1 MNSEDER
8 LREVASN
15 VARECESKDERLG
28 EVASNVAR
36 ECESII
42 RLWLE
47 LVVDV
52 AKARA
57 AMVSNDT
64 QFARRQFVR
73 ATFAKLEGFTSAL
86 KQLCLRSSTTTYS
99 AEEIALLR
107 EETFTL
113 DDKGEPRVTASHLK
127 LAANIQFAFRM
138 YARFCGL
145 RFSLRTSESEW
156 SDLRL
161 AMGVRNRLMHPRK
174 PEDLTVSEAEVEA
187 ASRASAWIDAKHR
200 ELQELAMD
208 KIAYDGGMTAE
219 ELREFRAFRKRL
231 KSENQ

>member
-1 MNSEDER
+1 MNPEDER
-8 LREVASN
+8 LREGVAN
-15 VARECESKDERLG
+15 IAREMG
-28 EVASNVAR
+28 P
-36 ECESII
+36 II
-42 RLWLE
+42 QLWIELE
-47 LVVDV
+47 VDV

-99 AEEIALLR
+99 PEEIALLR

-138 YARFCGL
+138 YARFCDL
-145 RFSLRTSESEW
+145 RFSLHTSECEW
-156 SDLRL
+156 SDLKL
-161 AMGVRNRLMHPRK
+161 AMAVRNRLMHPKK
-174 PEDLTVSEAEVEA
+174 PEDLTVSEPEVEA

-208 KIAYDGGMTAE
+208 KIAYDQGMTADE
-219 ELREFRAFRKRL
+219 IREFRALRKRL
-231 KSENQ
+231 SDEGLR